1 MKLKMTSHPLFRCMK
16 RMRRMKVALVTNH
29 RYKKFARTGHPSG
42 PTKFSFLFFLSCDAG
57 AGTAHPRGGKA
68 DADKES

>member
-42 PTKFSFLFFLSCDAG
+42 PTKFSCFYTCDAG
-57 AGTAHPRGGKA
+57 RRDGTPAWN
-68 DADKES
+68 